1 MLYGLLVTLY
11 VAVCLLLLVAVLL
24 QQGKG
29 GDMAA
34 AFGGGGGQGAFG
46 ARQGATVLAKG
57 SAVLGALFMVVALA
71 LAIVGREGPG
81 SVMSGV
87 PTPATQP
94 APEAPTPVSSEPVV
108 TQPTEVQ
115 PESTESA
122 PEAPKNPA
130 AAPAPTPDPP
140 RQQQ

>member
-1 MLYGLLVTLY
+1 MLYGLLVAVY
-11 VAVCLLLLVAVLL
+11 VLVCLLLLVAVLL

-57 SAVLGALFMVVALA
+57 SAVLGALFMVGALA

-87 PTPATQP
+87 PAPSSQP
-94 APEAPTPVSSEPVV
+94 APAAPADVTPVAPEPVV
-108 TQPTEVQ
+108 TQPAEVQ
-115 PESTESA
+115 TEGE
-122 PEAPKNPA
+122 PVP
-130 AAPAPTPDPP
+130 PTPEPP
-140 RQQQ
+140 KQ

>member
-1 MLYGLLVTLY
+1 MLYGLLV
-11 VAVCLLLLVAVLL
+11 AVFVIVCFLLLIAVLL
-24 QQGKG
+24 QQGKA

-57 SAVLGALFMVVALA
+57 SAVLGALFMVCALA

-87 PTPATQP
+87 PAPSSQP
-94 APEAPTPVSSEPVV
+94 APEAPAAPVSTEPVV
-108 TQPTEVQ
+108 TQPAETQ
-115 PESTESA
+115 PEGEQTA

-130 AAPAPTPDPP
+130 AAPAPTPAPP
-140 RQQQ
+140 KQ